1 MRMSFLIFSLV
12 IFILSCA
19 AQPSLLDYKA
29 KGIDEQQVVNIIYEW
44 EKAANAY
51 DAQRMY
57 SLYSP
62 KATVQTSTKY
72 GSLKWGIFDREE
84 WFPII
89 QRRFQESY
97 TGSGLRFHFFEPKS
111 IAIEED
117 EARVTIPYELSSSVI
132 N

>member
-1 MRMSFLIFSLV
+1 
-12 IFILSCA
+12 
-19 AQPSLLDYKA
+19 
-29 KGIDEQQVVNIIYEW
+29 
-44 EKAANAY
+44 
-51 DAQRMY
+51 
-57 SLYSP
+57 LYSP

-111 IAIEED
+111 IAIEEG